1 MGLNSEFFVNLG
13 LKSKGF
19 EKGLKD
25 AGKDVD
31 KFANTI
37 SDYGSVIQE
46 QKDITIEFE
55 KELRRLE
62 TALKNTS
69 KGNLA
74 QQKSLKDGITNIK
87 AAIGDQRLALKD
99 LNNQQGKNNVT
110 TKTFSNNLARNYGAI
125 QLLDKVTGGLASELR
140 AVEDATKLFNVSL
153 NGTKKALIATG
164 IGIFIIAL
172 GVVVNYWDDIKGAIS
187 GADDSLIELNKT
199 ASETVTTFNALA
211 DAVLTAFE
219 FDGLIDSADGLKNIR
234 KEFKDLDDAIKE
246 LEATGQDNEANVS
259 GLINKYREYIVV
271 QEKLKKALDDI
282 QKLDPGQDDFK
293 VQQGKLKDLISSL
306 FTQRNVLRDIFEVEK
321 KTSQIKSKKRPK
333 EDSLFDDV
341 VKIKQKED
349 AFLLFAEQKF
359 QDAFLAIQK
368 RTSELGLV
376 LRRDASEE
384 ALNQISQFQEDL
396 NNLVSAETLSNGLSG
411 IGEGIGNAIAEGG
424 NVIQAAG
431 NAALSALGSFIAEMG
446 KLLIKYGTLAVI
458 KGTLDTAIA
467 AGGPLSIAAG
477 IAAIAVGTALTAAGT
492 AIGGLASSGGGAGVN
507 GASNSSG
514 GGVSSTTFSGSGSG
528 GDFNGR
534 VVFEIAGDK
543 LIGVLNNTSL
553 GNLRVGDNNLI
564 TTG

>member
-99 LNNQQGKNNVT
+99 LNNQQGKNNIT

-153 NGTKKALIATG
+153 DGTKKALIATG

>member
-153 NGTKKALIATG
+153 DGTKKALIATG

>member
-153 NGTKKALIATG
+153 DGTKKALIATG

-553 GNLRVGDNNLI
+553 GNLRVGANNLI

>member
-153 NGTKKALIATG
+153 DGTKKALIATG

-306 FTQRNVLRDIFEVEK
+306 FTQRNV
-321 KTSQIKSKKRPK
+321 
-333 EDSLFDDV
+333 
-341 VKIKQKED
+341 
-349 AFLLFAEQKF
+349 
-359 QDAFLAIQK
+359 
-368 RTSELGLV
+368 
-376 LRRDASEE
+376 
-384 ALNQISQFQEDL
+384 
-396 NNLVSAETLSNGLSG
+396 
-411 IGEGIGNAIAEGG
+411 
-424 NVIQAAG
+424 
-431 NAALSALGSFIAEMG
+431 
-446 KLLIKYGTLAVI
+446 
-458 KGTLDTAIA
+458 
-467 AGGPLSIAAG
+467 
-477 IAAIAVGTALTAAGT
+477 
-492 AIGGLASSGGGAGVN
+492 
-507 GASNSSG
+507 
-514 GGVSSTTFSGSGSG
+514 
-528 GDFNGR
+528 
-534 VVFEIAGDK
+534 
-543 LIGVLNNTSL
+543 
-553 GNLRVGDNNLI
+553 
-564 TTG
+564 